1 MCDFIWGKPIFLAT
15 KLQLNNSSKA
25 ENENVGY
32 LFTLG
37 CGVVCPLSGSFKK
50 RKKKR
55 KEKSVLFNLLFAWI
69 LFQKANSHRYFIYF
83 CVSSMPK
90 GRRVMPCLN

>member
-37 CGVVCPLSGSFKK
+37 CGVVCPLPGSFKK
-50 RKKKR
+50 
-55 KEKSVLFNLLFAWI
+55 
-69 LFQKANSHRYFIYF
+69 
-83 CVSSMPK
+83 
-90 GRRVMPCLN
+90 